1 VSAASTLTWLL
12 FLAVHKRTEDG
23 ILKVYQIANFDSATT
38 KSIELLPAETKD
50 KMFDLVTKIKSLA
63 VIEEFLAGVS

>member
-1 VSAASTLTWLL
+1 MSAASTLTWLL